1 MRLRVFSNN
10 CFACKP
16 EGNVSEKILVFIA
29 PIFCDL
35 VQKIYCGFVKV
46 DLEGARVDQDDIKF
60 VLCME
65 KKYFFLVYYT
75 DN

>member
-16 EGNVSEKILVFIA
+16 EGNISEKILVFIA

-65 KKYFFLVYYT
+65 KKYIFFGLLYR
-75 DN
+75 